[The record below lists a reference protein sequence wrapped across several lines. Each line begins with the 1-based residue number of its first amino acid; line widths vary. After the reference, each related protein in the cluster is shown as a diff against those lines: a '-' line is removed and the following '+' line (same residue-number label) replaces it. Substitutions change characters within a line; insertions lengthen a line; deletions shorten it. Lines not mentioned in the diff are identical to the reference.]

1 MTTNE
6 AIHKV
11 CSLAYGEV
19 GYKEG
24 ANNYNKYAENP
35 LVCDAIGWD
44 VQRQPWCAVFVVWL
58 FIESFGFYSGSHM
71 MYGCS
76 AGCRNQADF
85 YKDNGAFYPTPQ
97 KGDQIFFYAEGDI
110 NHTGLVVDVS
120 GSTITTVEGNYSDM
134 VSQNTYFVGDP
145 SIAGYGRPNWAIV
158 ADDDEDDSQPE
169 PEPIPEEREYKKL
182 HYPMGMM
189 APMQSVKAWQN
200 ILLCWGYDLGR
211 SGADGEFGV
220 LTMQR
225 TKDLQKRVG
234 ITVDGVVGEET
245 WQQGIRIPVKGV
257 PR

>member
-1 MTTNE
+1 MTMTTNE

-97 KGDQIFFYAEGDI
+97 KGDQIFFYSGGDI

-158 ADDDEDDSQPE
+158 ADDDEDD
-169 PEPIPEEREYKKL
+169 EPIKEERDYPKL
-182 HYPMGMM
+182 QYPDGMM
-189 APMQSVKAWQN
+189 SPLQTVKAWQN
-200 ILLCWGYDLGR
+200 ILLCWGYDLGKW
-211 SGADGEFGV
+211 GADGEFGV
-220 LTMQR
+220 ITMQR